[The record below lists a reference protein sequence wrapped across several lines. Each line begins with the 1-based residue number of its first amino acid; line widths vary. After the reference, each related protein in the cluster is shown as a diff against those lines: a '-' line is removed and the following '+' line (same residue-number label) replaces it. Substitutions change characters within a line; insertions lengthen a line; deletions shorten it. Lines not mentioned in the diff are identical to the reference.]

1 MSEVPA
7 QPIRILDF
15 EKMQMWTP
23 TPGAPGKRAK
33 LGFGIRDGNPRITV
47 FTNDPKDTV
56 SKGIIYAAMNP
67 ETFFAFLQ
75 MFEKVA
81 RSSEET
87 KMKIDCF
94 GLRYEND
101 KPTKDRILLSELYFG
116 RTAEGIVWLSVVAE
130 NRPKI
135 KFDFKISD
143 FHGIFNGAGNQ
154 ISEAEASQLE
164 ALAKIGLLRTVYGN
178 MIAKN
183 IENPPPRPN
192 ANKGGFNKT
201 DDSFKPK
208 TSPDNSFGDDLP
220 F

>member
-1 MSEVPA
+1 MSEELA
-7 QPIRILDF
+7 QPIKILDF
-15 EKMQMWTP
+15 DKMQMWTP

-47 FTNDPKDTV
+47 FTNDPKDTA

-75 MFEKVA
+75 LFEKVV
-81 RSSEET
+81 RSTEET

-116 RTAEGIVWLSVVAE
+116 RGVDGIVWISVVAE

-135 KFDFKISD
+135 KFDFRISD
-143 FHGIFNGAGNQ
+143 FHGIFNGQGNQ

-164 ALAKIGLLRTVYGN
+164 ALAKIGLLRTVYAN

-183 IENPPPRPN
+183 IENPPLRPN
-192 ANKGGFNKT
+192 ANKGGFSKPNE
-201 DDSFKPK
+201 SFKPK
-208 TSPDNSFGDDLP
+208 PNTDTSFGEDLP